1 MPDYPQTPESIQ
13 RAQIAQVVERAL
25 FRMETGYDVD
35 AQGRIQ
41 HDGRQN
47 ADLCKRPA

>member
-41 HDGRQN
+41 HDVSTATQRRT
-47 ADLCKRPA
+47 AC